1 MLSASGDAAITY
13 PFLLVRYVRCRNVR
27 GNEDHRQGQDATK
40 MMYVP
45 FVMETSPSPQPRTS
59 ASPTENSPLAK
70 PSTPSSCPLA
80 AAAAHRSLVSD
91 RRSRECMCF
100 TVLKYPFF
108 PASSSLGII
117 TVRPVAA
124 TASRIPRETA
134 ETRARSV
141 GSDNLSR
148 TCATTRWPERPGI
161 GAPENESGAT
171 GLLAGV
177 SGLEVIVGGRACA
190 RAGRCG
196 GFDVGA
202 LGRDDLNRR
211 EVERRIDMNRSAAGE
226 SEIRIRKPEETGG
239 NVSSIHHHSFIVTRR
254 RRTRCST
261 SAAVRR
267 FPPNDPLDPR
277 LWPPSSFSFRRN
289 DAPPP

>member
-1 MLSASGDAAITY
+1 M
-13 PFLLVRYVRCRNVR
+13 
-27 GNEDHRQGQDATK
+27 
-40 MMYVP
+40 
-45 FVMETSPSPQPRTS
+45 
-59 ASPTENSPLAK
+59 
-70 PSTPSSCPLA
+70 
-80 AAAAHRSLVSD
+80 SD
-91 RRSRECMCF
+91 RRPRECMSF
-100 TVLKYPFF
+100 TVLKYPLFM
-108 PASSSLGII
+108 ASYSLGII

-177 SGLEVIVGGRACA
+177 SGLDVIVGGRACA

-211 EVERRIDMNRSAAGE
+211 EVERRID
-226 SEIRIRKPEETGG
+226 
-239 NVSSIHHHSFIVTRR
+239 
-254 RRTRCST
+254 
-261 SAAVRR
+261 
-267 FPPNDPLDPR
+267 
-277 LWPPSSFSFRRN
+277 
-289 DAPPP
+289 